1 MIDKTLGL
9 KRNIIIDSEAII
21 TGKYTDL
28 TRSLTISHYMTT
40 FHKLSGAKPLE
51 QSGAK
56 PLDQRITKTTKR

>member
-1 MIDKTLGL
+1 MIDKRLGL
-9 KRNIIIDSEAII
+9 ERNIIIDLEAII

-40 FHKLSGAKPLE
+40 FHKLSGAKPLD

-56 PLDQRITKTTKR
+56 PLDQIITKTKTR